1 MVICNTNDNM
11 SMVSLEWHSVAV
23 SESLWFVRSD
33 HRVVLITAGKDGY
46 VCVGTMISDKI
57 KFTQRIYRYIKQILN
72 YSK

>member
-1 MVICNTNDNM
+1 VICNTNDNM
-11 SMVSLEWHSVAV
+11 SMVYLEWHSVAV

-33 HRVVLITAGKDGY
+33 HRLVLITAGKDGY